1 MNGFTNLFAMEIDP
15 NSSIQEMIESCK
27 SREAERPDDVTE
39 WLVLVSAINQL
50 SLREAVAWEV

>member
-1 MNGFTNLFAMEIDP
+1 MEIDP